1 MHDSITVAPL
11 RWSGGGRI
19 VSRAIDQRRDIIC
32 WHGLVEQIALTLG
45 AAVGLEI
52 GQLSG
57 VLDALG
63 GSRQAK
69 PFCKTEDRANDHL
82 GVVAFIE
89 ARHKAAINLDL
100 VQTKRK
106 QLAQRGI

>member
-32 WHGLVEQIALTLG
+32 WHGLAEKVALTLG

-82 GVVAFIE
+82 AVLALVE
-89 ARHKAAINLDL
+89 TRHKTAVNLDL
-100 VQTKRK
+100 VEVKRK
-106 QLAQRGI
+106 